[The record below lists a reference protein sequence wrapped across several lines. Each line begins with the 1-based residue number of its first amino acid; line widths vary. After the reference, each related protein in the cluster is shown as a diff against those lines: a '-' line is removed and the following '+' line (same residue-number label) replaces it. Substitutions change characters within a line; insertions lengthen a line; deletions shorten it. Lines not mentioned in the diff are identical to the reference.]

1 MLDTFYST
9 AAQICFV
16 LLGLWWL
23 VVQFK
28 HGAWMQVPARRR
40 MAFNVSHYFV
50 LPGIMSLIALL
61 SGNNKFIWQ
70 ASFILAGAIGA
81 FETVSIISNAD
92 VSTLRPQGVRIGGW
106 VQLVLYIL
114 VVLFAIDAAL
124 GQPIHLGLQP
134 LELEGLC
141 IGLLLFLGVN
151 LAWTLFA
158 EAEGSGQ

>member
-1 MLDTFYST
+1 MFDTFYST
-9 AAQICFV
+9 VSQVCFV
-16 LLGLWWL
+16 LLGLWWV

-28 HGAWMQVPARRR
+28 HAAWMQIPARRR

-61 SGNNKFIWQ
+61 STNNKFIWQ
-70 ASFILAGAIGA
+70 SAFILSGALGA
-81 FETVSIISNAD
+81 FETVSIISNAE
-92 VSTLRPQGVRIGGW
+92 VTVLHPQAVRIGGW
-106 VQLVLYIL
+106 VQFVLYLLI
-114 VVLFAIDAAL
+114 VLFAIDAAL
-124 GQPIHLGLQP
+124 GQPVYLGLQP

-158 EAEGSGQ
+158 EAEKSQ